1 MAAKLY
7 SQEIERSCIAS
18 MLNFSNKVIDFIP
31 YITEDHFYFEPHK
44 ILFLTVKNLIL
55 SGSHVDTIIVSEK
68 LAQIGIHRVDDI
80 DIMDYIKILQRLD
93 ALNEESIGE
102 YFQILQKYYHARQLT
117 STANKIREFVDKNIS
132 KGSQE
137 LMSGAEKIF
146 GEKVNSFASE
156 NEPLDLFAG
165 LIEEVEN
172 RGNEPRED
180 GIVPPYNNFKRLY
193 GNFLNGALYIFAAA
207 AKSGK
212 STLLLDI
219 LKKTCNGKTHKGLYL
234 DTELT
239 YEQQRLR
246 LVSSLSG
253 VPEFYI
259 RYGKFRLDKDMLRKV
274 RDVWPVA
281 KAMLNAIDHIYIG
294 GKDFQ
299 EVISIIRRWYYKNIQ
314 DGMKGLVVF
323 DYLKLSGEKM
333 NDANKEYQI
342 IYDKANKLKELAQE
356 LQVPILGAIQT
367 NGDGDIA
374 MSKRVRWIVDMLAV
388 FKKKTVEELELFGDR
403 FGSHSMC
410 VTESRFQGEDTMGF
424 ADLVKFPDG
433 KYHRMFL
440 NFNIENFNLEERGNA
455 IDVAEFLKS
464 EVNHEEEEK
473 EEQEDEPVKR
483 GRSYTLNKTPF

>member
-7 SQEIERSCIAS
+7 SQEIERSCLSS
-18 MLNFSNKVIDFIP
+18 MFNFSDKVIDFIP
-31 YITEDHFYFEPHK
+31 HITEEHFYFQPHRV
-44 ILFLTVKNLIL
+44 LFLTVKNLIMA
-55 SGSHVDTIIVSEK
+55 GSHVDSIIVAEK
-68 LAQIGIHRVDDI
+68 LTAIGVSKVDDI
-80 DIMDYIKILQRLD
+80 DIIDYISVLQRLD
-93 ALNEESIGE
+93 SINVDSIGQ
-102 YFQILQKYYHARQLT
+102 YFQILQKYFNARQLVNT
-117 STANKIREFVDKNIS
+117 SNRIQDFVVKNIS
-132 KGSQE
+132 KTSQE
-137 LMSGAEKIF
+137 LMFGAEKIF
-146 GEKVNSFASE
+146 ADKINAFSSD
-156 NEPLDLFAG
+156 NEPMDLFAG
-165 LIEEVEN
+165 LMEEVEN

-180 GIVPPYNNFKRLY
+180 GVVPPYNNYKRLY
-193 GNFLNGALYIFAAA
+193 GNFLKGALYIWAAA

-219 LKKTCNGKTHKGLYL
+219 LKKTCDGKKVRGLYL

-246 LVSSLSG
+246 LVSSMSG

-259 RYGKFRLDKDMLRKV
+259 RYGKFRLDKEMYRKV
-274 RDVWPVA
+274 REIWPIVE
-281 KAMLNAIDHIYIG
+281 KMLNSIHHIYIG

-314 DGMKGLVVF
+314 DGVSGLVVF

-333 NDANKEYQI
+333 DDANKEYQI

-374 MSKRVRWIVDMLAV
+374 MSKRVRWIVDMLAI
-388 FKKKTVEELELFGDR
+388 FKKKSTEELQLYGDR

-410 VTESRFQGEDTMGF
+410 ITESRFQGEDTMGF

-440 NFNIENFNLEERGNA
+440 NFNIDNFNLEERGNA
-455 IDVAEFLKS
+455 SDVAEFMKTVVDLD
-464 EVNHEEEEK
+464 EEEK
-473 EEQEDEPVKR
+473 EPEEKSV
-483 GRSYTLNKTPF
+483 GRQYRLNKTPF